1 MSGNS
6 SGPAPSFE
14 QRLRAARERQ
24 GLDKPAGGASP
35 GGASGW
41 GGGLQAGVEL
51 VSAEL
56 VAGAIGWGLDHW
68 LHTLPL
74 FLVIFIL
81 VGGAA
86 GVLNAFRRFPPA
98 GKVGG

>member
-6 SGPAPSFE
+6 SGPQPSFE

-24 GLDKPAGGASP
+24 GLDKPAGGAAP

-41 GGGLQAGVEL
+41 GSGLQAGVEL

-68 LHTLPL
+68 LHTLAAVPGHFRADRRRGRRAERIPPL
-74 FLVIFIL
+74 ST
-81 VGGAA
+81 GQ
-86 GVLNAFRRFPPA
+86 
-98 GKVGG
+98 